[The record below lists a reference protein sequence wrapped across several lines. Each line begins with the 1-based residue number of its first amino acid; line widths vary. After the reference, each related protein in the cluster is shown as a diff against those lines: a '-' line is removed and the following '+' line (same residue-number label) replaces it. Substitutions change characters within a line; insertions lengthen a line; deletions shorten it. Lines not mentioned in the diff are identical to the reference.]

1 MGISAKQKKTSAAQQ
16 FLNFSTIED
25 GLVVL
30 KSGGLRLVLLA
41 SSLNFALKSEQE
53 QNALIYQYQN
63 FINSLTFPV
72 QILVQSRQLDLSAYL
87 TDLEAH
93 QNQTASAP
101 LQLQMTDYV
110 TFVKRLIE
118 AANIMDK
125 KFFIVLAWQPDSLK
139 PEGFFSRLKSSRTEH
154 IPISR
159 EQFQAGRAE
168 LTERASV
175 VANGLASLGIRAA
188 GLETKELIELYYQ
201 SYNLET
207 ASTEKL
213 VDPSQ
218 LMASVIRNQPEGTS

>member
-16 FLNFSTIED
+16 FLNFATIED

-87 TDLEAH
+87 GELETH
-93 QNQTASAP
+93 QSQTASE
-101 LQLQMTDYV
+101 LLKLQMTDYV

-139 PEGFFSRLKSSRTEH
+139 PEGFFARLKSNQAER
-154 IPISR
+154 IPISH

-168 LTERASV
+168 LTEKASV

-188 GLETKELIELYYQ
+188 GLETKELVELFYQ

-207 ASTEKL
+207 ASAEKL
-213 VDPSQ
+213 VNPDE
-218 LMASVIRNQPEGTS
+218 LTASVISNQPGSTA